1 MKNLFQECFRM
12 KQKLTQNQ
20 LSLYEDVTSLVS
32 EAKNESLGMLK
43 ALRHQAISTSS
54 NSRLNLLEEKV
65 IDDWNLSKKFGP
77 GILNAP
83 NIAGGVQDW
92 SQLHTILY

>member
-1 MKNLFQECFRM
+1 M

-65 IDDWNLSKKFGP
+65 CDDYFGEYQMSQFWQLACCHIGYTLLSLSHKSM
-77 GILNAP
+77 LVN
-83 NIAGGVQDW
+83 
-92 SQLHTILY
+92 